1 MQTRKTQNGTEY
13 VVVPLTA
20 DEMDAI
26 ADEMGYV
33 TVCVPVALDEVAE
46 TDYEGYLDMLDD
58 LVCGYNATLM
68 DICFSATDVDA
79 ETGEVIVKVTAAY
92 EAIGR

>member
-13 VVVPLTA
+13 VVEPLTA

-58 LVCGYNATLM
+58 RVCGYNATLM
-68 DICFSATDVDA
+68 DICFSAADIDV

-92 EAIGR
+92 DVL